1 MNEQEKQKIELLK
14 SNIRVVESHSEVLKD
29 IIKAHNDVRERAIKY
44 TYQLI
49 TIIGVVAGFGFTA
62 ISAVNTIY
70 LFVLGE
76 LFLFSAMAFGMRFV
90 RKGFIDEAELYAT
103 YVTKVGNAIKARSQI
118 NPDDSYEN
126 IKAQMGNM
134 ANSELKIF
142 DGEKPIN
149 IDSKFFFTVILY
161 LFMSGGLFL
170 LLALLDLNFIHGLFS
185 Q

>member
-1 MNEQEKQKIELLK
+1 
-14 SNIRVVESHSEVLKD
+14 
-29 IIKAHNDVRERAIKY
+29 
-44 TYQLI
+44 
-49 TIIGVVAGFGFTA
+49 
-62 ISAVNTIY
+62 
-70 LFVLGE
+70 
-76 LFLFSAMAFGMRFV
+76 
-90 RKGFIDEAELYAT
+90 
-103 YVTKVGNAIKARSQI
+103 
-118 NPDDSYEN
+118 
-126 IKAQMGNM
+126 MGNM